1 MNKQELIAAINETIS
16 ANGQKG
22 ITAESLANILTEMVN
37 AAPEGGSGGGSSSG
51 SSNSETINISNYEVT
66 EQGILISTTEE
77 DAAHNAEVYAK
88 YAAAVNSGS
97 NLNLQIDLTK
107 SIGINMFQLTDS
119 DSMTISPLTVLYI
132 SDADTIAIV
141 GMLMMLYPIEF
152 EMTNDGNAACMI
164 PFAE

>member
-1 MNKQELIAAINETIS
+1 MTKQELIAAINETIS

-37 AAPEGGSGGGSSSG
+37 AAPEGGSGGGSVSG
-51 SSNSETINISNYEVT
+51 SDTETINISNYEVT

-107 SIGINMFQLTDS
+107 SIGINLFQLTDS
-119 DSMTISPLTVLYI
+119 DSITVSPLTVLYV

-141 GMLMMLYPIEF
+141 GLLMMLYPIEF

-164 PFAE
+164 SFVE